1 MNIKYYIKN
10 VYGNET
16 LYVAEERDA
25 KAIQKISGQKT
36 LTPNVIKG
44 LKELG
49 FSFEQVFAPVV
60 SKGIPCSNMMELDR
74 ILA

>member
-1 MNIKYYIKN
+1 MNIKFYTKS
-10 VYGNET
+10 VYGKET
-16 LYVAEERDA
+16 AYAAEERDA

-49 FSFEQVFAPVV
+49 FSFEHVFAPV
-60 SKGIPCSNMMELDR
+60 SQSGLACSNMMELDR